1 MISNETQFPVYR
13 RTADGRHYYHIVAS
27 DLFMEIQLIGS
38 KAVLHRIH
46 AALYPE
52 RLRVQDMVDA
62 TDGHF
67 IPSDSVEWAAVME
80 RFGLLDEKHR

>member
-13 RTADGRHYYHIVAS
+13 RTADGRHYYHIVAA

-38 KAVLHRIH
+38 KAILHRIH

-52 RLRVQDMVDA
+52 RLRVQDMIDA
-62 TDGHF
+62 SDGHF
-67 IPSDSVEWAAVME
+67 LPSGHTEWTEVST
-80 RFGLLDEKHR
+80 RFGLFEEKL

>member
-13 RTADGRHYYHIVAS
+13 RTADGRHFYHIMAA

-62 TDGHF
+62 ADGHF
-67 IPSDSVEWAAVME
+67 VPSDPAEWME
-80 RFGLLDEKHR
+80 VSKRFGLGEVQA

>member
-13 RTADGRHYYHIVAS
+13 RTADGRHYYHIVAA

-38 KAVLHRIH
+38 KAVLHRID

-62 TDGHF
+62 NDGHF
-67 IPSDSVEWAAVME
+67 LPSGPAEWTEVSK
-80 RFGLLDEKHR
+80 RFGLIDEKL